1 MTEAQVH
8 RYARQLVLAGVG
20 GRGQRRLLSASVA
33 LEVGPH
39 APAAH
44 WAIAYLAAAG
54 VGRIEL
60 DGDAASPVT
69 EPEVAGG
76 PLLIAADVGTPR
88 IEALGRRVA
97 ALNPDVTVA
106 AAAGAPRLELDGA
119 GEPMIAGGAAAARAI
134 RALIED
140 ESR

>member
-33 LEVGPH
+33 LEVGPQ

-106 AAAGAPRLELDGA
+106 AAAGAPRLELGA